1 MIDVLTLICL
11 LQILFS
17 QELLFLHY
25 FQFRRKVNI
34 VNYVVLK
41 ITENPAFLQLTKTL
55 IKLNLP

>member
-34 VNYVVLK
+34 VNYAVLK